1 MSKSWDSS
9 MVREMLARVGSETA
23 QGRRRR
29 TGREGLSPNFGLQA
43 DGLYR
48 LSDDQAS
55 EILQMRL
62 QRLTGLEQD
71 KILGEYREVMAQ
83 IADLLGILATPAR
96 VTTIIGDE
104 LAALKQEF
112 GTTKLGA
119 AAQPRSRPT
128 RSTSAPRT

>member
-1 MSKSWDSS
+1 M
-9 MVREMLARVGSETA
+9 
-23 QGRRRR
+23 QGRDAYRP
-29 TGREGLSPNFGLQA
+29 EGLSPNFGLQA

-71 KILGEYREVMAQ
+71 KILGEYRDVMAQ

-96 VTTIIGDE
+96 VTTIIGEE
-104 LAALKQEF
+104 LAKLKEEF
-112 GTTKLGA
+112 GSTKLAQRRSHDRGA
-119 AAQPRSRPT
+119 T
-128 RSTSAPRT
+128 RSTSAPKT